1 MSMKAL
7 RTLYPTLALPPKAR
21 FSLGVSFISGIISL
35 FRLLPLFQLIKLKNY
50 QKRYWTELSY
60 GMTWSKAGS
69 NRRKRDFKNVQKIC
83 YRALLT
89 RSLWAYYW
97 IDSKH
102 PGLVN
107 VCKSTTYL
115 IFNRL
120 SPKSTVHFFSDS
132 QRFLF
137 LLSCG
142 FCYFHFNLYIN
153 NNKTFLS
160 AKSPKGI
167 SRPHM
172 DTNNSRVLS
181 CFGSFDLSPIKKF
194 FSWVQNSLEATW
206 YILNTNRDPVCTLDF
221 YSSKCRAKS
230 PAGHSRFD
238 GGGGN

>member
-7 RTLYPTLALPPKAR
+7 RTLYPTLPLPPKAR

-50 QKRYWTELSY
+50 QKRYRTELSY

-120 SPKSTVHFFSDS
+120 SLKSTVHFFFGFPTLSV
-132 QRFLF
+132 FIKLWF
-137 LLSCG
+137 LLFS
-142 FCYFHFNLYIN
+142 FQSLY
-153 NNKTFLS
+153 K
-160 AKSPKGI
+160 
-167 SRPHM
+167 
-172 DTNNSRVLS
+172 
-181 CFGSFDLSPIKKF
+181 
-194 FSWVQNSLEATW
+194 Q
-206 YILNTNRDPVCTLDF
+206 
-221 YSSKCRAKS
+221 
-230 PAGHSRFD
+230 
-238 GGGGN
+238 